1 MPLKENLNWARSKVV
16 RSILG
21 LFDLLLIIPFLLV
34 SFLSRLLPRKID
46 VGLGPEPLINNV
58 YHKKALVKRG
68 YSAETFVSNVYFITD
83 EFDYSLVRWRS
94 IILARTFIPYW
105 LFLRCLFK
113 YRFLFIY
120 FNGGP
125 LWTTPI
131 LRRLEPFF
139 YKLAGIRIIVMPYGG
154 DVQVLT
160 RSRNLHFKH
169 SMSIDYPQFRKL
181 RESVRDGVD
190 RWTRH
195 AEWVISGCEWVDYMY
210 HWDTLMLGHFSI
222 DVDRWDPHECRSNKV
237 VKEATFKILHAPNHT
252 AVKGTQ
258 ALLNAV
264 KELKE
269 ENLNIDLNILR
280 GLPNSE
286 IRKAM
291 ISADL
296 VADQFVIG
304 WYAMFSIEAM
314 AMEKPVLCF
323 LREDLIDLYLK
334 AGLVAIDE
342 IPLINT
348 SILEVKDRIRW
359 CYFHRAELAEI
370 GKKGRDFVLR
380 HHSTEAVGGVFADIL
395 KRLGLHSHGL

>member
-1 MPLKENLNWARSKVV
+1 MPLKKNLNRAISKVV

-21 LFDLLLIIPFLLV
+21 FFDLLLIIPFLLV
-34 SFLSRLLPRKID
+34 SSLSRLFPRKID

-58 YHKKALVKRG
+58 YHKKALVRRG

-94 IILARTFIPYW
+94 NILARSFIPYW

-113 YRFLFIY
+113 YRSLFIY

-131 LRRLEPFF
+131 LGRLEPFF
-139 YKLAGIRIIVMPYGG
+139 YKLADIRIIVMAYGG

-169 SMSIDYPQFRKL
+169 SMSIDYPQFRNL
-181 RESVRDGVD
+181 RRSVRDRVD

-222 DVDRWDPHECRSNKV
+222 DVDRWNPRECRSNEV

-269 ENLNIDLNILR
+269 EALNIDLNILR

-291 ISADL
+291 SSTDL

-304 WYAMFSIEAM
+304 WYAMFAIEAM

-334 AGLVAIDE
+334 VGLVAIDE

-348 SILEVKDRIRW
+348 SILQVKDRIRW
-359 CYFHRAELAEI
+359 CYFHREELVEI

-380 HHSTEAVGGVFADIL
+380 HHSTEAIGGVFGDIL
-395 KRLGLHSHGL
+395 KRLGLHSHEL